1 MGILTKREVFKP
13 FEYPT
18 CFEYMTNQQKA
29 HWLPTEVPMTDDVYD
44 FNKKLTP
51 SEKNLIIQ
59 ILRFFTTGD
68 QSVMDNYNTSLI
80 KNFPKP
86 EIAMMLTAFANAEV
100 LHTWAYSQLNDTLGL
115 PDSEYAAFRNYSAM
129 RDKFD
134 LMHLNS
140 LEDGTRINIAP
151 TPRQLAKN
159 LAVFGGFIE
168 GVSLFASFAVLM
180 NFPRRGLMKGV
191 GQIVTWSVRDEN
203 CFDDKTEVLTENGW
217 KLFRDVSFGERV
229 AQMDLAT
236 KGISFAVPSN
246 YIEKDFDGELVYM
259 RDGKAR
265 LNIACTEDHDLLFN
279 YKYNPTDT
287 LEGYKFSN
295 MQKVKAKDLAK
306 IKSSNRYVYPLA
318 GRGVGAETLLT
329 PLERLRIAIQ
339 ADGCLDL
346 RPKNLGERTG
356 GTSVNVPVKKDRK
369 KERMEKL
376 LLEAGI
382 QYTVGRDKEGYARY
396 HFILPII
403 SRDKSL
409 SWIDLQ
415 SLSSA
420 KAKDIISEIGHWD
433 GHDRYKDGSF
443 IDYVTTCE
451 VSRDKV
457 QAVAILAGYLCTV
470 QERPDNRSEKFNTS
484 YKVSINKKLSEGK
497 WRAVNQERRKYKGK
511 VYCFTMPEGSLVV
524 RRGLKHAIVGNCHAD
539 GVSYLF
545 RELAKEHKLLTPDFK
560 KEIYDA
566 CEEIV
571 RLEDNFID
579 TCFEM
584 GAVDGLTPEDLKK
597 YIRYIANYRLKN
609 LGLKA
614 IFKGIKENPL
624 DWMDLMMSGKEHANF
639 FEARATEYSKGD
651 TNWGDF

>member
-18 CFEYMTNQQKA
+18 CFEYMANQQKA

-44 FNKKLTP
+44 FNEKLTLA
-51 SEKNLIIQ
+51 EKNLIVQ

-115 PDSEYAAFRNYSAM
+115 PDSEYAAFRNYAAM

-140 LEDGTRINIAP
+140 LREEV

-191 GQIVTWSVRDEN
+191 GQIVTWSIKDEN
-203 CFDDKTEVLTENGW
+203 G
-217 KLFRDVSFGERV
+217 
-229 AQMDLAT
+229 
-236 KGISFAVPSN
+236 
-246 YIEKDFDGELVYM
+246 
-259 RDGKAR
+259 
-265 LNIACTEDHDLLFN
+265 
-279 YKYNPTDT
+279 
-287 LEGYKFSN
+287 
-295 MQKVKAKDLAK
+295 
-306 IKSSNRYVYPLA
+306 
-318 GRGVGAETLLT
+318 
-329 PLERLRIAIQ
+329 
-339 ADGCLDL
+339 
-346 RPKNLGERTG
+346 
-356 GTSVNVPVKKDRK
+356 
-369 KERMEKL
+369 
-376 LLEAGI
+376 
-382 QYTVGRDKEGYARY
+382 
-396 HFILPII
+396 
-403 SRDKSL
+403 
-409 SWIDLQ
+409 
-415 SLSSA
+415 
-420 KAKDIISEIGHWD
+420 
-433 GHDRYKDGSF
+433 
-443 IDYVTTCE
+443 
-451 VSRDKV
+451 
-457 QAVAILAGYLCTV
+457 
-470 QERPDNRSEKFNTS
+470 
-484 YKVSINKKLSEGK
+484 
-497 WRAVNQERRKYKGK
+497 
-511 VYCFTMPEGSLVV
+511 
-524 RRGLKHAIVGNCHAD
+524 HAD

-545 RELAKEHKLLTPDFK
+545 RELAKEYKLLKPDFK

-614 IFKGIKENPL
+614 IFGIEENPL
-624 DWMDLMMSGKEHANF
+624 AWMDLMMSGKEHANF

-651 TNWGDF
+651 INWGDF

>member
-13 FEYPT
+13 FEYPA
-18 CFEYMTNQQKA
+18 CFEYMANQQKA

-68 QSVMDNYNTSLI
+68 QEVMNNYNTSLI

-115 PDSEYAAFRNYSAM
+115 PDSEYAAFKNYSAM

-191 GQIVTWSVRDEN
+191 GQIVSWSVKDEN
-203 CFDDKTEVLTENGW
+203 G
-217 KLFRDVSFGERV
+217 
-229 AQMDLAT
+229 
-236 KGISFAVPSN
+236 
-246 YIEKDFDGELVYM
+246 
-259 RDGKAR
+259 
-265 LNIACTEDHDLLFN
+265 
-279 YKYNPTDT
+279 
-287 LEGYKFSN
+287 
-295 MQKVKAKDLAK
+295 
-306 IKSSNRYVYPLA
+306 
-318 GRGVGAETLLT
+318 
-329 PLERLRIAIQ
+329 
-339 ADGCLDL
+339 
-346 RPKNLGERTG
+346 
-356 GTSVNVPVKKDRK
+356 
-369 KERMEKL
+369 
-376 LLEAGI
+376 
-382 QYTVGRDKEGYARY
+382 
-396 HFILPII
+396 
-403 SRDKSL
+403 
-409 SWIDLQ
+409 
-415 SLSSA
+415 
-420 KAKDIISEIGHWD
+420 
-433 GHDRYKDGSF
+433 
-443 IDYVTTCE
+443 
-451 VSRDKV
+451 
-457 QAVAILAGYLCTV
+457 
-470 QERPDNRSEKFNTS
+470 
-484 YKVSINKKLSEGK
+484 
-497 WRAVNQERRKYKGK
+497 
-511 VYCFTMPEGSLVV
+511 
-524 RRGLKHAIVGNCHAD
+524 HAD

-545 RELAKEHKLLTPDFK
+545 RELAKEHKLLRYPDFK

-614 IFKGIKENPL
+614 IFGVKENPL
-624 DWMDLMMSGKEHANF
+624 EWMDLMMSGKEHANF

>member
-1 MGILTKREVFKP
+1 MSILTKREVPKP
-13 FEYPT
+13 LEYPI

-29 HWLPTEVPMTDDVYD
+29 HWLPTEVPMTDDIYD
-44 FNKKLTP
+44 FNKKLTEP
-51 SEKNLIIQ
+51 EKNLIIQ
-59 ILRFFTTGD
+59 ILRFFTIGD
-68 QSVMDNYNTSLI
+68 QEVMNNYNTSLI

-86 EIAMMLTAFANAEV
+86 EIAAMLTAFANAEV

-115 PDSEYAAFRNYSAM
+115 PDSEYEAFKDYAAM

-134 LMHLNS
+134 MMHLNS
-140 LEDGTRINIAP
+140 LDDGTRVNIAP

-191 GQIVTWSVRDEN
+191 GQIVTWSVKDEN

-217 KLFRDVSFGERV
+217 KLFRDVAFGEKV
-229 AQMDLAT
+229 AQMDLT
-236 KGISFAVPSN
+236 TRGISFDTPIN
-246 YIEKDFDGELVYM
+246 YIEKDFDGELIYM
-259 RDGKAR
+259 KDGKAR

-279 YKYNPTDT
+279 YKYNPSDS
-287 LEGYKFSN
+287 LDGYKFSSL
-295 MQKVKAKDLAK
+295 QKIKAKDLAK
-306 IKSSNRYVYPLA
+306 IKSSNRYTYPLA
-318 GRGVGAETLLT
+318 GRGVGGEGLLT
-329 PLERLRIAIQ
+329 PLERLRIAVQ
-339 ADGCLDL
+339 ADGSLDL

-356 GTSVNVPVKKDRK
+356 GTSVTLNIKKDRK
-369 KERMEKL
+369 KERIERL
-376 LLEAGI
+376 LLESGI
-382 QYTVGRDKEGYARY
+382 KYTVSLDRKGYANY
-396 HFILPII
+396 HFIIPII

-409 SWIDLQ
+409 SWINLET
-415 SLSSA
+415 LSSA

-433 GHDRYKDGSF
+433 GHDRYGDGSF

-470 QERPDNRSEKFNTS
+470 QERPDDRSDKFNTS
-484 YKVSINKKLSEGK
+484 YKVSINKKLKEGK
-497 WRAVNQERRKYKGK
+497 WKAVNQERKHYKGK
-511 VYCFTMPEGSLVV
+511 VYCFTMPEGSLIV
-524 RRGLKHAIVGNCHAD
+524 RRGLKHAIVGNCHSD

-545 RELAKEHKLLTPDFK
+545 RELVKEYELLRNPDFK

-584 GAVDGLTPEDLKK
+584 GAVDGLTPEQLKH
-597 YIRYIANYRLKN
+597 YIRYIADYRLKN

-614 IFKGIKENPL
+614 IFGIKDNPL

-651 TNWGDF
+651 TDWGDF

>member
-68 QSVMDNYNTSLI
+68 CFCQDTKVLTPKGWKYFRDLNGSDRVAQVAEDNSISFVKPLNYIEKPSSTYKMLQVRSVDGHIDMLVTEGHRIAYEYKGKQCITTASKFLPYQGKKIRRSFSSKGGFSKLSSLERLSIAFQADGHVKKDCDGSKLGYIVHYFYFAKQRKIDRLESILIDGNYAYDKVWDGGYTLFKVKLPNKLCKDLSWVNLEQINTEWAREFLEEVSHWDSHIDKNGLVTYYTRNIKAIEIVLAVASLANIYHSGYRVRKDDRSEKFSDMYTISYRDRLQPLSDGQSIRRGMSWVMYTGKVYCVTVPSGKILVQRNGKTYVSGNCEVMNNYNTSLI

-115 PDSEYAAFRNYSAM
+115 PDSEYEAFRNYAAM

-140 LEDGTRINIAP
+140 LEGTP

-191 GQIVTWSVRDEN
+191 GQIITWSIKDEN
-203 CFDDKTEVLTENGW
+203 
-217 KLFRDVSFGERV
+217 
-229 AQMDLAT
+229 
-236 KGISFAVPSN
+236 
-246 YIEKDFDGELVYM
+246 
-259 RDGKAR
+259 
-265 LNIACTEDHDLLFN
+265 
-279 YKYNPTDT
+279 
-287 LEGYKFSN
+287 
-295 MQKVKAKDLAK
+295 
-306 IKSSNRYVYPLA
+306 
-318 GRGVGAETLLT
+318 
-329 PLERLRIAIQ
+329 
-339 ADGCLDL
+339 
-346 RPKNLGERTG
+346 
-356 GTSVNVPVKKDRK
+356 
-369 KERMEKL
+369 
-376 LLEAGI
+376 
-382 QYTVGRDKEGYARY
+382 
-396 HFILPII
+396 
-403 SRDKSL
+403 
-409 SWIDLQ
+409 
-415 SLSSA
+415 
-420 KAKDIISEIGHWD
+420 GH
-433 GHDRYKDGSF
+433 
-443 IDYVTTCE
+443 
-451 VSRDKV
+451 
-457 QAVAILAGYLCTV
+457 AA
-470 QERPDNRSEKFNTS
+470 
-484 YKVSINKKLSEGK
+484 
-497 WRAVNQERRKYKGK
+497 
-511 VYCFTMPEGSLVV
+511 
-524 RRGLKHAIVGNCHAD
+524 